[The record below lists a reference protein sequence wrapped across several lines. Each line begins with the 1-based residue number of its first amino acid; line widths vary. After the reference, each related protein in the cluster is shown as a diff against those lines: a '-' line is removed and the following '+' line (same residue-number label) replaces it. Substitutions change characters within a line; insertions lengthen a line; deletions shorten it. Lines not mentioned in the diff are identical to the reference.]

1 MLQSRDDVEGTGIG
15 LAVVK
20 KIVEMY
26 GGEIWLESEP
36 KQGTT
41 FFFTISKESGRKK
54 ENES

>member
-1 MLQSRDDVEGTGIG
+1 
-15 LAVVK
+15 
-20 KIVEMY
+20 MY